1 MFAACTDHCA
11 LIHIQL
17 STTLKRAY
25 EWVCAV
31 AVAAVAAAF
40 KTGKMFCICLAVSS
54 LYDKRD
60 QFFNVGATNACTVR
74 YVWLREY
81 TCNAVFS
88 LSSFFSRFSRSRC
101 MCATVYF
108 HFFACNPAAAFAA
121 CHDSHSKLLSKCV
134 NCLVY

>member
-81 TCNAVFS
+81 TCNAVSS
-88 LSSFFSRFSRSRC
+88 LASL
-101 MCATVYF
+101 AL
-108 HFFACNPAAAFAA
+108 AA
-121 CHDSHSKLLSKCV
+121 CLLLFIFIFL
-134 NCLVY
+134 LVIQLQPLPLAMIHIPNYYQSV

>member
-11 LIHIQL
+11 LIHIQP

-74 YVWLREY
+74 YVWFREY

-88 LSSFFSRFSRSRC
+88 LSSLFFPLFSLVLAVYVCYSVYFFFFSVFQLQRLPLAMIYIPNYYQS
-101 MCATVYF
+101 V
-108 HFFACNPAAAFAA
+108 
-121 CHDSHSKLLSKCV
+121 
-134 NCLVY
+134 